1 MPPIMRV
8 SRVYGLSASLSA
20 RTGVACDLP
29 VERKRPFS
37 NGLKEVGFED
47 QPQLARCFRISRPK
61 IVLEIL
67 AVGDAFQF
75 VRCARCS
82 FRCVWRCTGIGQGVE
97 RTFPEPPLPQNA
109 LDHVCLATLDEA
121 DDLHLST
128 TGRTRQWIHFV
139 HTLDQ
144 HRPSGNGSVA
154 RATSC
159 RLGVFERGTV
169 DANGCRLGLVC
180 FAAFG
185 ANAACRCEYQP

>member
-1 MPPIMRV
+1 MPE
-8 SRVYGLSASLSA
+8 SRVYGLFASLSA
-20 RTGVACDLP
+20 RTGVACEPP

-47 QPQLARCFRISRPK
+47 QLQLARCFRINLPK
-61 IVLEIL
+61 LGLEIL

-82 FRCVWRCTGIGQGVE
+82 FRCVWRCTGIGQGAE
-97 RTFPEPPLPQNA
+97 RTFPEPAMPQNA
-109 LDHVCLATLDEA
+109 LDHVRLATLDEA
-121 DDLHLST
+121 DDLHPST

-144 HRPSGNGSVA
+144 HRPSGNGSGA
-154 RATSC
+154 RATGC
-159 RLGVFERGTV
+159 RLGGFERRTV
-169 DANGCRLGLVC
+169 DANGCRFGLVC

-185 ANAACRCEYQP
+185 PNTALPV